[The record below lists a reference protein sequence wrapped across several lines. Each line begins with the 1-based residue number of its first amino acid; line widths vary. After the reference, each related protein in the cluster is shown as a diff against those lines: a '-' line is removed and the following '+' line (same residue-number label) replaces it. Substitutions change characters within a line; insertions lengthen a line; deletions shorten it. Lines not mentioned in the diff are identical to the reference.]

1 MTKAPDHDLRLDARF
16 LERRVVRRPIAPITQ
31 LIAGIA
37 ALLPA
42 VRDTAQGRSVG
53 RALRAALIIVGLGVL
68 LTGRAH
74 VGWIL
79 LGLAI
84 MTLAVPLPLGLLQ
97 RRSLVR
103 RIRLAGH
110 TLRTLST
117 DASLVH
123 DGRRLELHEPDAM
136 IRRVLTDR
144 AFRLDRF
151 RDERDGS
158 LWLRVSP
165 RSSKKKRDAIW
176 LHVEDQPAPADRPP
190 LDPDQP
196 DEHAAH
202 IRHAAAL
209 LAQLTAISRT
219 TPLLQELGLA
229 DFLTFFD
236 LVKLLGFVQITISDG
251 DEFTHQILLE

>member
-1 MTKAPDHDLRLDARF
+1 MSDHEPGETRLELDARF
-16 LERRVVRRPIAPITQ
+16 LERRVVRRPIAPLTQ
-31 LIAGIA
+31 LVAGLA

-53 RALRAALIIVGLGVL
+53 RALRGALIIVGLSVL

-79 LGLAI
+79 LGLGV

-103 RIRLAGH
+103 RIRRAGH
-110 TLRTLST
+110 ALRTLST
-117 DASLVH
+117 HASLVH

-136 IRRVLTDR
+136 VRRVLTDR
-144 AFRLDRF
+144 AFRLDHY

-158 LWLRVSP
+158 LWLRVMP

-176 LHVEDQPAPADRPP
+176 LHAEDQQASADLPA
-190 LDPDQP
+190 LDPDLP
-196 DEHAAH
+196 DAHAAH
-202 IRHAAAL
+202 VREATAL
-209 LAQLTAISRT
+209 LDRLRDAH
-219 TPLLQELGLA
+219 A
-229 DFLTFFD
+229 D
-236 LVKLLGFVQITISDG
+236 
-251 DEFTHQILLE
+251 